1 MHYYFLQYM
10 MSEMRL
16 KEVKRFAQGHISS
29 PQAGEHRFES
39 SLASSRTQFYPF
51 EIRLKWILSLTLEG
65 KKKVRK
71 PVGIIS
77 NIPAQIS

>member
-1 MHYYFLQYM
+1 MKYALLFSQYM
-10 MSEMRL
+10 LSEMRL

-39 SLASSRTQFYPF
+39 RLASSRTQFYPF
-51 EIRLKWILSLTLEG
+51 EIKMDIKFDLGR

-77 NIPAQIS
+77 NIPAQMS